1 MYYSKQNTAQLL
13 LNYYRF
19 DHVYRSSSIY
29 QTHKFSFDCLIW
41 KPNPV
46 AEPNVRNF
54 RFYVRE
60 SIKKSCNDETFPAQ
74 NELLTRPNC
83 KKTILS
89 EIWEKLPDEVSQ
101 WYAQYD
107 SDGTY
112 FPIIPPHEY
121 IVQNKMNDIDGLVTD
136 DNYLD
141 RFEDTIT
148 AWEEGILSL
157 SNNLIKE
164 HEWVCTDLKVTE
176 KEHGA
181 NSYGRR
187 FVMYVRLPSVCMVD

>member
-19 DHVYRSSSIY
+19 DHVYRSSLQY
-29 QTHKFSFDCLIW
+29 NKTHKFAFSCVIMKL
-41 KPNPV
+41 
-46 AEPNVRNF
+46 EPNTRTF
-54 RFYVRE
+54 AFGIRE
-60 SIKKSCNDETFPAQ
+60 SIISSHESFPVQ
-74 NELLTRPNC
+74 GELLTRPNC